1 MLQVASFGLPDQQ
14 DEANA
19 FLKTHKTT
27 NTSFNKDMIVVFW
40 DDGVVSKEHQI
51 AELRELIASSKNAR
65 FQQEV
70 ALHVMKAELADLN
83 PTHNANRYQE
93 VSAAIRNVE
102 DAIDTQ
108 DLKAEFVNQRIAELE
123 GNGQA

>member
-40 DDGVVSKEHQI
+40 
-51 AELRELIASSKNAR
+51 ELRELIASSKNAR